1 MSAVLD
7 TSVLID
13 YLRGVRQAKAVLARF
28 PHASIAVTAWVDVMA
43 VAPARLEV
51 QTRDFLRG
59 FERLAINEAIADRAV
74 ALMRTHAGLEPR
86 YALPWAT
93 ALANSLLY
101 VTVDF
106 PQLTR
111 RERTVVLA
119 YRDSAAVS
127 RAG

>member
-7 TSVLID
+7 ASVLVD
-13 YLRGVRQAKAVLARF
+13 YLRGVRQAKAVVAKF
-28 PHASIAVTAWVDVMA
+28 PRASITVTAWIEVMA
-43 VAPARLEV
+43 AAPVRLEV

-74 ALMRTHAGLEPR
+74 VLMRAHTGLEMR

-101 VTVDF
+101 VTADF
-106 PQLTR
+106 PQLAR

-119 YRDSAAVS
+119 YRDSPAVS
-127 RAG
+127 RAS

>member
-7 TSVLID
+7 TSVLVD
-13 YLRGVRQAKAVLARF
+13 YLRGVRRAKTLLARF
-28 PHASIAVTAWVDVMA
+28 PHASITVTAWIEVMA
-43 VAPARLEV
+43 FAPARLQL

-74 ALMRTHAGLEPR
+74 ALMRTHAGLDMR

-101 VTVDF
+101 VTADF
-106 PQLTR
+106 PQLAR
-111 RERTVVLA
+111 RERSVVLA
-119 YRDSAAVS
+119 YRETATVS
-127 RAG
+127 RAS